1 MQVSKLQINI
11 LYRNALCRPALW
23 PYPYVPTGR
32 SLHLAFHR
40 NPKIFH
46 DNRGGLLD
54 WDRNRWRLLESC
66 WGLLKNPYFSYFF
79 LSLSDLW
86 LSIGEQFL
94 TYVNSWSWL
103 DEKLCLL
110 GFLLVCY
117 NAWHVLESC
126 LCRIER
132 KPHFWCCN
140 ICHNIGRRLILK
152 YVIQNDQSWNVYKL

>member
-1 MQVSKLQINI
+1 MFRQVDRYI
-11 LYRNALCRPALW
+11 
-23 PYPYVPTGR
+23 
-32 SLHLAFHR
+32 SLSIAIHKFFMIIAADFWIEIVIVGGCWRVVGGCWRIH
-40 NPKIFH
+40 IF
-46 DNRGGLLD
+46 LI
-54 WDRNRWRLLESC
+54 
-66 WGLLKNPYFSYFF
+66 F

-86 LSIGEQFL
+86 FSIGEQFL
-94 TYVNSWSWL
+94 IYVNSWSWL

-140 ICHNIGRRLILK
+140 ICHNIGKRLIWT
-152 YVIQNDQSWNVYKL
+152 YVIQNDQSWNGYKLL